1 MLCLGYAETQT
12 ARIGTMP
19 HQIDTAPQ
27 IESAGEPGRGWARP
41 ASAGAPAGWPALD
54 PSLLEDGRPVVPAFP
69 LDTLPQPWREWV
81 SDTAVRRRRPGRL
94 RGASRAGRGRRP
106 VRGRREGLRDAVM
119 VGAAGPVA
127 GAGRRAVGRQDAGPR
142 RDRPP
147 ARQRREAAAAGQ
159 RRRGQP
165 RASRGRPCARRKAR
179 RARGRSRRADTI
191 RCRPSARRV
200 AVAR

>member
-19 HQIDTAPQ
+19 HQTDDRAANR
-27 IESAGEPGRGWARP
+27 ERRRAGPRLGQTDFCRSTGRVARARP
-41 ASAGAPAGWPALD
+41 EPAG
-54 PSLLEDGRPVVPAFP
+54 GRPPRRARLSPRYRAPTVARVGERYR
-69 LDTLPQPWREWV
+69 L
-81 SDTAVRRRRPGRL
+81 RRRRPGRL
-94 RGASRAGRGRRP
+94 RGASRAGRGRGP
-106 VRGRREGLRDAVM
+106 VRGRREGLCDAVV
-119 VGAAGPVA
+119 VGAAGPLA
-127 GAGRRAVGRQDAGPR
+127 GAGRRAVGRQDAGPG

-147 ARQRREAAAAGQ
+147 ARQRREVAAAGQ

-165 RASRGRPCARRKAR
+165 RASRGRPRARRKGR
-179 RARGRSRRADTI
+179 RARRRSRRADTI